1 MNDKVGHLSFPPSEQ
16 AFEERPFSDATAQL
30 FDEEAKVVIGE
41 AYERTKEL
49 LMTHKQQ
56 LVDLAELLLDKETI
70 NQDDIIATIGDR
82 PFESSKEYAEL
93 IRSSWKES
101 AASAENVDL
110 EDGDAAEEDEDEEA
124 SGSMQQPAFSAKAV
138 SDKEF

>member
-1 MNDKVGHLSFPPSEQ
+1 M
-16 AFEERPFSDATAQL
+16 
-30 FDEEAKVVIGE
+30 IGQ
-41 AYERTKEL
+41 RKKL
-49 LMTHKQQ
+49 LYDLLPRQ

-70 NQDDIIATIGDR
+70 NQDDIIATIGER

-110 EDGDAAEEDEDEEA
+110 QDEMMPEEDEDEEA
-124 SGSMQQPAFSAKAV
+124 SGSMQQPAFSAKAKV
-138 SDKEF
+138 QGILTPPSMYRFLSL